1 MTQDA
6 TQEEMDQFALMAEA
20 HAANAKATDSSQILY
35 TVKRFLRDFTKGAEH
50 TTHDHGMLGIFML
63 KSEGLDETQRI
74 SVSNWSNDFV
84 TERVK
89 MNGYTHDPSV
99 IMVQQAGTPF
109 TWAQGMEGADKASLQ
124 IADLCEEHT
133 GQRDGLTF
141 PIAGINMLK
150 GAATIGLDLSPS
162 DFSPNQIGMMHH
174 VFISA
179 YARLYRL
186 QGPFPEDLEPSFS
199 PRQREVIHLL
209 ARGHTLTSAAL
220 ELGCAR
226 RTAKHHVE
234 AAMEKVGAR
243 TQAHLIAKAV
253 RKVPLS

>member
-6 TQEEMDQFALMAEA
+6 TQEELKQFTIMAEA
-20 HAANAKATDSSQILY
+20 HRANAKATDPSQVLHN
-35 TVKRFLRDFTKGAEH
+35 VKRFLRDFTKGTEH

-63 KSEGLDETQRI
+63 KSEGVDESQRI
-74 SVSNWSNDFV
+74 SISNWSGDFV
-84 TERVK
+84 AERAK
-89 MNGYTHDPSV
+89 MNGYVHDPSV
-99 IMVQQAGTPF
+99 IMVQQAASPF
-109 TWAQGMEGADKASLQ
+109 TWAQGMEGADRASLK
-124 IADLCEEHT
+124 IADLCAEHT
-133 GQRDGLTF
+133 GQRNGLTF
-141 PIAGINMLK
+141 PISDPNMLK
-150 GAATIGLDLSPS
+150 GAATVGLDLSPS
-162 DFSPNQIGMMHH
+162 DFSPNQISMMHQ

-199 PRQREVIHLL
+199 PRQREIIHLL
-209 ARGHTLTSAAL
+209 ARGHTLTTAAL